1 MDEKEKENRTEAL
14 HEAAR
19 HRLAN
24 ESADNV
30 VTNAEKYFN
39 FLQGDSK

>member
-1 MDEKEKENRTEAL
+1 MNEEERENRVDAL

-24 ESADNV
+24 EKAADV
-30 VTNAEKYFN
+30 VSNATKYFE
-39 FLQGDSK
+39 FLQGEED